1 MRVIKILIRIK
12 NNTMI
17 YKKEIIIKINVET
30 NEKIKKSLKIKS
42 WTGKRIQKYF

>member
-42 WTGKRIQKYF
+42 